1 MSVNPESV
9 KQMLSSEDLGD
20 RLRAVNQIRELE
32 DQAIAFDLVQFAI
45 NDRNARV
52 RYSAVSQMDTLGGKD
67 LTTSLHVLRDRL
79 LNDPEPDVQ
88 AAAADCIGALKLT
101 EAFTDLAQIYH
112 STPEWLVK
120 FSIIATLGEL
130 GDPRSF
136 ELLQQALTSDND
148 LERTAAI
155 SSFGDL
161 GNMQAVELLLP
172 YASDPDW
179 QIRYRVA
186 QALAKLGGTQ
196 AQSTL
201 ETLANDQVEAVAQ
214 EAKNAFNQ
222 GS

>member
-9 KQMLSSEDLGD
+9 KQMLGSEDLGD

-32 DQAIAFDLVQFAI
+32 DKAIAFELAVGAI

-52 RYSAVSQMDTLGGKD
+52 RYSAVSQIDTLGGQD
-67 LTTSLHVLRDRL
+67 LTTSLNVLRDRL

-101 EAFTDLAQIYH
+101 EAFTDLEQIYH
-112 STPEWLVK
+112 NTSEWLVK

-136 ELLQQALTSDND
+136 ELLQQALTSGND

-155 SSFGDL
+155 SSLGDL
-161 GNMQAVELLLP
+161 GDKQAIDLLLP
-172 YASDPDW
+172 YVTDSDW

-186 QALAKLGGTQ
+186 QSLAKLGGDK
-196 AQSTL
+196 AESALKTL
-201 ETLANDQVEAVAQ
+201 VNDQVQAVAA
-214 EAKNAFNQ
+214 EAKNGLNQ
-222 GS
+222 GG